1 LQKKLYMIKKLL
13 FTSFLFSLLSNA
25 QVLDTTF
32 GTDGYNFTNPST
44 VWDRAGNIFVEQDNS
59 MIILGNIGPGAKRA
73 IYKLNTDGNI
83 DTSFGSNGTTITQNQ
98 SSHFQILKL
107 NNGKYLTVGSVGYM
121 YNQNFFA
128 ERFNADGT
136 LDTAFG
142 DNGKV
147 AVNMGYPTTV
157 ETIDMAYSAVELPDG
172 KIILCGWA
180 EYSYPKKRS
189 CLLKLNQDGTVDT
202 TFGTNGKVYFTL
214 NTGASQERANGMN
227 VFLWNNKIVVA
238 GRGRITDTSDS
249 TTGINDMYVVRLNL
263 NGTYDTTFGTNGKLL
278 FNLGYSSDY
287 GAAVQDVNG
296 NIYIT
301 GWIYSNSTSETWVA
315 KISSE
320 GQLVANFGD
329 NGIAK
334 RKMVTGAQSESS
346 NTIVLG
352 NDGIYVGGNFYF
364 PNGLSDYDWMY
375 LGKFNFNGTPD
386 LSFGTNGL
394 FRLSGNSTVRRMF
407 GMKFDNNKRLIV
419 AGDSNHSDRQFA
431 SARITISNETLNTE
445 EVKTNKSD
453 LKFYPNPILDFL
465 YIDMSNN
472 ESVQKIGLYSI
483 DGRYINSLD
492 FKAEGNKLKINL
504 QNISV
509 GSYLLKVEYNK
520 KVKTVK
526 IIKK

>member
-1 LQKKLYMIKKLL
+1 MIKKIF
-13 FTSFLFSLLSNA
+13 FTSVLFSMLANA

-73 IYKLNTDGNI
+73 IYKLNADGNL
-83 DTSFGSNGTTITQNQ
+83 DNSFGSSGVTITQNQ
-98 SSHFQILKL
+98 SSHFQTLKL
-107 NNGKYLTVGSVGYM
+107 SNGKYLTVGNVGYM

-142 DNGKV
+142 DGGKV

-180 EYSYPKKRS
+180 EYGYPKKRS

-202 TFGTNGKVYFTL
+202 TFGTNGKLYFTL
-214 NTGASQERANGMN
+214 NTGTSQERANGMN
-227 VFLWNNKIVVA
+227 IFLWNNKIVVA
-238 GRGRITDTSDS
+238 GRGRITDTSES

-263 NGTYDTTFGTNGKLL
+263 NGTYDTTFGNNGKLL

-287 GAAVQDVNG
+287 GAAVQDASG

-301 GWIYSNSTSETWVA
+301 GWVYSNATSETWVA
-315 KISSE
+315 KISPA
-320 GQLVANFGD
+320 GQLVSGFGN

-334 RKMVTGAQSESS
+334 RKIVAGAQSEGS

-352 NDGIYVGGNFYF
+352 NNGIYVGGNFYF
-364 PNGLSDYDWMY
+364 SGALSDYDWMY
-375 LGKFNFNGTPD
+375 LGKFNFDGTPD

-394 FRLSGNSTVRRMF
+394 FRLSGTFNVRRMF
-407 GMKFDNNKRLIV
+407 GMKFDNNRRLII

-431 SARITISNETLNTE
+431 AARITISNETLNTVE
-445 EVKTNKSD
+445 AKTDNLDLNFYPNPVSDFLYTELNNQESIQKIDLYSIEGRMLNGLYYKTEGNKVKVDFQNVSTGNYLLKVKTNKQ
-453 LKFYPNPILDFL
+453 LH
-465 YIDMSNN
+465 
-472 ESVQKIGLYSI
+472 
-483 DGRYINSLD
+483 
-492 FKAEGNKLKINL
+492 
-504 QNISV
+504 
-509 GSYLLKVEYNK
+509 
-520 KVKTVK
+520 TVK